1 MAKLNSSSVP
11 LFFELAVCTELA
23 PSEQSA
29 LLFVTL
35 SSISI
40 KLTLV
45 LVWLGIQKPYTNVGY
60 TLYLAVALKIPLVLL

>member
-1 MAKLNSSSVP
+1 M
-11 LFFELAVCTELA
+11 
-23 PSEQSA
+23 
-29 LLFVTL
+29 TL